1 MDKQVGG
8 KPMGTVDD
16 PTLLQVQADLVELT
30 ELVKQA
36 MARATHSLLTA
47 DVHAAESVISDDT
60 KIDAVNNNIERLCL
74 EALSTQAL
82 NPMEVRSAVA
92 SMRMATTL
100 ERMGDLAAHVAKQ
113 ARLRYPFV
121 SIPAEL
127 QGTFARMGHLANDV
141 VGSTGQVVATRNL
154 AFAADISSADQEM
167 DDIHRELFSTVLAPD
182 WTHGVQAAIDVTL
195 LSRYFERFADHG
207 VTVARRVAFVVTGEP
222 YGVTDLEAADSA

>member
-1 MDKQVGG
+1 
-8 KPMGTVDD
+8 MGTVDD
-16 PTLLQVQADLVELT
+16 PTLLKVQADLVELT
-30 ELVKQA
+30 VLVKEA
-36 MARATHSLLTA
+36 MACATHSLLTA
-47 DVHAAESVISDDT
+47 DVHAAERVISDDT

-74 EALSTQAL
+74 EALTTQAL
-82 NPMEVRSAVA
+82 NPTEVRSAVA

-113 ARLRYPFV
+113 ARLRYPFI

-141 VGSTGQVVATRNL
+141 VDSTGKVVATRDL

-167 DDIHRELFSTVLAPD
+167 DDIHRELFSIVLAPD
-182 WTHGVQAAIDVTL
+182 WNHGVQAAIDVTL

-222 YGVTDLEAADSA
+222 YGLTDLEAADSE